1 MKILLIGHS
10 IIDHID
16 ETGIEI
22 SRPGGLYYSAMGML
36 AVKNEETDISLIT
49 GWNDKSFYL
58 FDDIYTKTDMAASA
72 PIDEMPEVFLKTSG
86 GGEREEHYLNIS
98 SNLSLDGISDW
109 NRFDGILINMIT
121 GFDITLEQLKN
132 IRKNFSGT
140 IYLDIHTLSRGVD
153 KDFTRKFRP
162 IPEVS
167 GWLANIDILQCNVNE
182 LHTIVGNVNEM
193 DSASEILDHGVK
205 TVIVTQGDNGVN
217 LYRKKDSTTL
227 LDSIEAVKIE
237 SRNKVGC
244 GDIFGA
250 VFFYS
255 YISTGDLRKSLFNG
269 NLAGALAASSGRLT
283 LKSFSGLN
291 DK

>member
-16 ETGIEI
+16 ETGSEI
-22 SRPGGLYYSAMGML
+22 LTPGGIYYSALGML
-36 AVKNEETDISLIT
+36 AVKNEETGLSLIT
-49 GWNDKSFYL
+49 GWNDKSYCL

-86 GGEREEHYLNIS
+86 AGEREERYLNIS
-98 SNLSLDGISDW
+98 SNLSLNGISDW
-109 NRFDGILINMIT
+109 NRYDGILINMIT

-153 KDFTRKFRP
+153 KDFNRKFRP
-162 IPEVS
+162 IPQVS
-167 GWLANIDILQCNVNE
+167 EWLSNIDILQCNVNE
-182 LHTIVGNVNEM
+182 LYTIIRSDNEM
-193 DSASEILDHGVK
+193 HCASEILELGVK
-205 TVIVTQGDNGVN
+205 AVIVTQGENGVN
-217 LYRKKDSTTL
+217 LYRKEDSATVL
-227 LDSIEAVKIE
+227 NSIEAVKVE

-255 YISTGDLRKSLFNG
+255 YISTGDLFNSLLKANY
-269 NLAGALAASSGRLT
+269 AGALAASSDKLT